1 MCVRARV
8 SECMCGHACFCVRV
22 RARVHVCIFDC
33 VYVGMYVCAC
43 MCVHVCMFV
52 CLYACGDCIQS
63 MAAAASLPTDMFK
76 ISLETLELSLRMREK
91 ICVFARL
98 RSQCMHVRQNYL
110 SKCSITRCAYCVIFA
125 FKVSNWKH

>member
-1 MCVRARV
+1 MYVWPCVFLCACVRACA
-8 SECMCGHACFCVRV
+8 CMYIRLCVCR
-22 RARVHVCIFDC
+22 
-33 VYVGMYVCAC
+33 YVCAC
-43 MCVHVCMFV
+43 MCMHVCMFV
-52 CLYACGDCIQS
+52 CVSACGDCIQS

-110 SKCSITRCAYCVIFA
+110 SKCSVTRCAYRMYCVFLLSKFQIGNIREA
-125 FKVSNWKH
+125 EIDA